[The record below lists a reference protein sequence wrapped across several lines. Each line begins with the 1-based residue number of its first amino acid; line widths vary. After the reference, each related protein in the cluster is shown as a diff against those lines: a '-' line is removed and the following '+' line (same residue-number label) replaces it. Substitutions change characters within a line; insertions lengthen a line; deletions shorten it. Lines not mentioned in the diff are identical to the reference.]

1 VKRERKDMLARRI
14 HLQEGYTCKKDTLA
28 RRIHLQ
34 EGYNVVFVVMLDK
47 SNSWH
52 AGDFRSQLKNVW
64 NAMNNDVS
72 SI

>member
-1 VKRERKDMLARRI
+1 VKRERKDM
-14 HLQEGYTCKKDTLA
+14 LA